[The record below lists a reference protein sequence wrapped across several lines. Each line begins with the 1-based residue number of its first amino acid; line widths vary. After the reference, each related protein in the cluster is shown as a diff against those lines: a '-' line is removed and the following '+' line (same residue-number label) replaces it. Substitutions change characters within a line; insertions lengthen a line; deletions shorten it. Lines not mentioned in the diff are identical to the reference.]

1 MFETILLPVLIIAGI
16 GLIFGIILAVA
27 SKVMA
32 VPVDE
37 RITKIR
43 AALPGANCGACGF
56 AGCDDYAKAVC
67 ENGAPTN
74 ACIPG
79 GDNVAK
85 AVASIMGVEASSST
99 PVAAFLGCQGTH
111 AVTEEKY
118 LYQGIPTCRACN
130 AITAG
135 KGSCMYGCLGF
146 GDCMEA
152 CKFGA
157 IQIVGGIAHFD
168 RELCTGCGACAKAC
182 PKHLISIL
190 PKQTKVFVS
199 CSNQEKGAA
208 TRSVCKTGCIGCKKC
223 ERTCTFDAIHV
234 ENNLA
239 SIDPE
244 KCTGCGACA
253 EACPVHAI
261 ITL

>member
-1 MFETILLPVLIIAGI
+1 MFQTIVLPVLIIAGI
-16 GLIFGIILAVA
+16 GLVFGVILAVA

-43 AALPGANCGACGF
+43 EALPGANCGACGF

-67 ENGAPTN
+67 ESGAPTG

-79 GDNVAK
+79 GEKTAK
-85 AVASIMGVEASSST
+85 AVAAVMGVEASSSV

-111 AVTEEKY
+111 AVTQDKY
-118 LYQGIPTCRACN
+118 LYQGISTCKACN

-135 KGSCMYGCLGF
+135 KSSCTYACLGF
-146 GDCMEA
+146 GDCMQA
-152 CKFGA
+152 CQFGA
-157 IQIVGGIAHFD
+157 ISLAGGIAQFD
-168 RELCTGCGACAKAC
+168 REKCTGCGACEKVC

-190 PKQTKVFVS
+190 PKENRVFVS
-199 CSNQEKGAA
+199 CSNKDKGGM
-208 TRSVCKTGCIGCKKC
+208 TRTICKAGCIGCKKC
-223 ERTCTFDAIHV
+223 ERTCEFGAIAV

-239 SIDPE
+239 KIDPE
-244 KCTGCGACA
+244 KCTGCGACVQ
-253 EACPVHAI
+253 ACPVHAI
-261 ITL
+261 LQF